1 MNEREQEVYNLLVNA
16 RDIAR
21 DANDR
26 GAMLSIESIMS
37 YIDNRSELERT
48 GKTEKH

>member
-1 MNEREQEVYNLLVNA
+1 MSEREQEVYNLLVNA

-26 GAMLSIESIMS
+26 VVMLSIESVMGYMDI
-37 YIDNRSELERT
+37 RSESERT

>member
-21 DANDR
+21 YANDR
-26 GAMLSIESIMS
+26 VVMLSIESIMG
-37 YIDNRSELERT
+37 YMDNRSESERT